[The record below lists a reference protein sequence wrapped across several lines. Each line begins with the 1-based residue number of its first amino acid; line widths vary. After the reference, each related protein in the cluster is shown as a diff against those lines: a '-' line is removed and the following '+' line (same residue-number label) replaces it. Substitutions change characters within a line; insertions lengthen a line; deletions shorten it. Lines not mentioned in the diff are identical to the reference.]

1 MNLTDYPPDVQA
13 QIVRAGAHATQPA
26 LLAEEARLRN
36 AVTDLDMAR
45 LLLALERG
53 VSVVYK
59 GYRWHC
65 PDGSPI
71 GRGLSAT
78 VSEGIRVGL
87 VTQAVERTGPHTCVQ
102 RAVAAPVHLRSD
114 TAPDRPACPQPT
126 SYKRYRLMNR
136 EDMQYVDCLTCCS
149 LA

>member
-1 MNLTDYPPDVQA
+1 MNLTDYPPDIQSL
-13 QIVRAGAHATQPA
+13 IVRAGAHAAEPA
-26 LLAEEARLRN
+26 CLAEEAKLRDG
-36 AVTDLDMAR
+36 VTDLDMAR

-53 VSVVYK
+53 TEVVYS
-59 GYRWHC
+59 GYRWSC
-65 PDGSPI
+65 PGHSPI

-87 VTQAVERTGPHTCVQ
+87 VFQAAELTGPQTYVQ

-114 TAPDRPACPQPT
+114 TDPDRPACPQPIG
-126 SYKRYRLMNR
+126 YKRYRLMNR
-136 EDMQYVDCLTCCS
+136 ADLRYVDCSACRE